1 MMVFLTVLFIIA
13 SFALSFLYT
22 ASINGE
28 TDKWRFI
35 KKNKKEIKKFN
46 KLKNSNNKEDVNI
59 DIRESDLIK
68 DNNPFIGDKDD
79 EIKKYFPDMDEYSLI
94 NSLFNDF
101 VDIHKSLMLF
111 DYDSLKDKCSDE
123 LYSSYKSDL
132 KVSNMRKEQFIT
144 NDYKLVSGNIDE
156 IRKDKK
162 YIVVKLF
169 LHVSYRKCVINTTNN
184 KTIYG
189 DENEYIHDQYF
200 LEFII
205 SNNHGNI
212 KCPSCGSIIKNN
224 EKKCS
229 YCKTIINSNYGN
241 FVLNVLNKL

>member
-1 MMVFLTVLFIIA
+1 MVFVILLGAFIA
-13 SFALSFLYT
+13 FAIGYFSS
-22 ASINGE
+22 AIIGGE
-28 TDKWRFI
+28 TDRWKFI
-35 KKNKKEIKKFN
+35 KKNKKEIKEFN
-46 KLKNSNNKEDVNI
+46 ELKDSNNKEDVNI
-59 DIRESDLIK
+59 DIRRSDLEK
-68 DNNPFIGDKDD
+68 DNPFIGDKDD

-94 NSLFNDF
+94 KDLFNIF

-132 KVSNMRKEQFIT
+132 KVSDMRKEQFIT

-205 SNNHGNI
+205 SNNHDNI
-212 KCPSCGSIIKNN
+212 KCPNCGSIIKNN

>member
-1 MMVFLTVLFIIA
+1 MVFVILLGAFIA
-13 SFALSFLYT
+13 FAIGYFSS
-22 ASINGE
+22 AIIGGE
-28 TDKWRFI
+28 TDRWKFI
-35 KKNKKEIKKFN
+35 KKNKKEIKEFN
-46 KLKNSNNKEDVNI
+46 ELKDSNNKEDI
-59 DIRESDLIK
+59 KLDIRKSDLEK
-68 DNNPFIGDKDD
+68 DNPFIGDKDD

-94 NSLFNDF
+94 KDLFKIF
-101 VDIHKSLMLF
+101 VDVHKSLMLF

-132 KVSNMRKEQFIT
+132 KVSDMRKEQFIT
-144 NDYKLVSGNIDE
+144 NDYKLVSGNVDE
-156 IRKDKK
+156 IRKDEK

-189 DENEYIHDQYF
+189 DENEYVHDQYF